1 MLASKDRQHPV
12 AQAAPDALASVA
24 LIAWEPCQAGER
36 FQHAMRHH
44 RGKHIGKVH
53 VKRVT
58 HYKHAAES
66 REAGAEGRLIRLLI
80 VRTGAALLRRLTR
93 VLFRRQIFAV
103 LVPRETGDERG
114 NTGPRPSL
122 LKAAIRGCPRNC
134 ERRALRPRG
143 HWATGKAGRSL
154 KSDDPRAR
162 RPASAVTQPVDGASI
177 RSGLSQR

>member
-1 MLASKDRQHPV
+1 MVAFRAHSERTAHAASKDRQHPV

-24 LIAWEPCQAGER
+24 LIAWDPCQAGER

-58 HYKHAAES
+58 HHKHAAES
-66 REAGAEGRLIRLLI
+66 GEAGAEGRLIRLLI

-93 VLFRRQIFAV
+93 ALFRRHIFAV

-114 NTGPRPSL
+114 NTGPDF
-122 LKAAIRGCPRNC
+122 
-134 ERRALRPRG
+134 
-143 HWATGKAGRSL
+143 RS
-154 KSDDPRAR
+154 
-162 RPASAVTQPVDGASI
+162 
-177 RSGLSQR
+177 